1 MGKAKH
7 KIKTRAMVPMIDDAV
22 LMGNGTGGMPGANPD
37 LAGLYGW
44 WPGNVETLV
53 EHIGAAERCEQ
64 LACQQ
69 LASLALRQRPHEAQW
84 RAWLAN
90 PDPAHLNGLTDAIWQ
105 IAWSLYRHGEAFLWA
120 TSRYWDTY
128 PASWVVLDPVSMD
141 VELIGGEL
149 TFASNGLPLD
159 NRDVLWIRR
168 NPIPGRRGTGVLQS
182 YWSAMRSS
190 WASER
195 HAANVLDGSG
205 VPAAV
210 IKHAQRLTKEKA
222 QDLQAEWVAAVR
234 SRMGAP
240 AVLSEGLDFSILSW
254 SPRDLMLLEL
264 REYDSKQIASAY
276 GVPAF
281 LLNLSQSGG
290 LTYTNP
296 TNLFRIWWQAELMPM
311 GRRIEVGLSTWLPS
325 GQSVS
330 FDAQP
335 LLRADFVA
343 TVNAWLAM
351 LGAGAVT
358 QSEFREA
365 VLDLP
370 PLSDETGSLELLD
383 SGGPHDQNHSAVV
396 PPRIPIETLPGSEDE
411 VIA

>member
-1 MGKAKH
+1 MPLPDAETLALEASAGLP
-7 KIKTRAMVPMIDDAV
+7 MVP
-22 LMGNGTGGMPGANPD
+22 NNPD

-69 LASLALRQRPHEAQW
+69 LASLGITQRPHESQW

-105 IAWSLYRHGEAFLWA
+105 IAWCLYRHGEAFIWC

-128 PASWVVLDPVSMD
+128 PSSWTVLDPVTMD
-141 VELIGGEL
+141 LQLIGGEL
-149 TFASNGLPLD
+149 YFSSNGVPLD

-168 NPIPGRRGTGVLQS
+168 NPRPGRRGTGVLQS
-182 YWSAMRSS
+182 YWAAMRSA

-195 HAANVLDGSG
+195 HAAQVLDGSG

-210 IKHAQRLTKEKA
+210 IKHAQRLTSDKAKE
-222 QDLQAEWVAAVR
+222 LQAQWVEAVR

-240 AVLSEGLDFSILSW
+240 AVLADGLDFSILSW

-290 LTYTNP
+290 LNYNNP
-296 TNLFRIWWQAELMPM
+296 TNLFRLWWQAELMPM
-311 GRRIEVGLSTWLPS
+311 ARRIEVGLSTWLPS
-325 GQSVS
+325 GQSIS
-330 FDAQP
+330 FDAST
-335 LLRADFVA
+335 LLRADFSSFVA
-343 TVNAWLAM
+343 GWLSM
-351 LGAGAVT
+351 LSAGAVT
-358 QSEFREA
+358 VSEFREA

-370 PLSDETGSLELLD
+370 PLEDEQGALDLLD
-383 SGGPHDQNHSAVV
+383 SGGPHDQQQSALVA
-396 PPRIPIETLPGSEDE
+396 PRIPIEPAPAQESE
-411 VIA
+411 VLA